1 VATEEDRLR
10 RAETNVIKEGQAM
23 KAFLASVVAAILIAV
38 IAGVVLKSGVGLES
52 SEVNQSNHGT
62 VRL

>member
-1 VATEEDRLR
+1 
-10 RAETNVIKEGQAM
+10 M

-52 SEVNQSNHGT
+52 SEVNQSTHGT

>member
-1 VATEEDRLR
+1 
-10 RAETNVIKEGQAM
+10 M

-52 SEVNQSNHGT
+52 SEVNQSTRGT